1 MQLNK
6 NSWHYKVWSGSFDRY
21 QGVPTST
28 DLCRY
33 CHRIFWRLVLWTA
46 LASMLL
52 WFAGTFLWLL
62 IYKGLVLNTLITLE
76 ILGGVAVFVG
86 LVALYTMWIS
96 GSRVKSQPKTL
107 VGKWAQA
114 TKQGVCPMVE
124 FTEPTPGDLKS
135 DLH

>member
-6 NSWHYKVWSGSFDRY
+6 NSWHYKMWSRSFDRY
-21 QGVPTST
+21 EGVPANT

-33 CHRIFWRLVLWTA
+33 CHRIFWRLLVSGLLIGMILW
-46 LASMLL
+46 LSGGLL
-52 WFAGTFLWLL
+52 WLV
-62 IYKGLVLNTLITLE
+62 IYKGLILNTVTTLIVMAV
-76 ILGGVAVFVG
+76 IAVVVAAGIFYYNW
-86 LVALYTMWIS
+86 LS
-96 GSRVKSQPKTL
+96 GKSVLKEPKTL

-114 TKQGVCPMVE
+114 TKQGVCPLVE